1 MSDHEHML
9 EVVPYDPTWP
19 TMFEVEA
26 HRIRTALGQL
36 ALRLDHLGSTSIPGL
51 GAKPI
56 IDIQVSVALAEC
68 TARSL

>member
-19 TMFEVEA
+19 TTFEAEA

-36 ALRLDHLGSTSIPGL
+36 ALRVDHHGSTSIPGL

-56 IDIQVSVALAEC
+56 IDIQVSGRTSA
-68 TARSL
+68 TRPG